1 MAKVRVK
8 NLRQVKSSIRKK
20 FVKAL
25 RSQKIRDEIGQL
37 YKEAV
42 QLTEFPVTSEATK
55 AWRRYLE
62 QANKTAAEYSRNKI
76 NATFTGELMDDLA
89 SNVKAKLGQKQ
100 AEYVIANSKKLH
112 KKYKKPNG
120 KPVKG
125 KRQSYEEI
133 AGHLKKLGYDYLD
146 AEYLT
151 NNQELFDE
159 LKRVIRE
166 LIIKEFD
173 N

>member
-1 MAKVRVK
+1 MAKVKVK
-8 NLRQVKSSIRKK
+8 NLRAVKSSVRKK
-20 FVKAL
+20 ITKAL
-25 RSQKIRDEIGQL
+25 RSPKIRQEIGQL

-42 QLTEFPVTSEATK
+42 QLTKFPVTSEATK
-55 AWRRYLE
+55 AWRKYLE
-62 QANKTAAEYSRNKI
+62 QANQTAKEYSRNQI
-76 NATFTGELMDDLA
+76 NVTFTGELLDDLA
-89 SNVKAKLGQKQ
+89 SNVRAKLTSSK
-100 AEYVIANSKKLH
+100 AEYQIANSKKLH

-159 LKRVIRE
+159 LKKVIRE